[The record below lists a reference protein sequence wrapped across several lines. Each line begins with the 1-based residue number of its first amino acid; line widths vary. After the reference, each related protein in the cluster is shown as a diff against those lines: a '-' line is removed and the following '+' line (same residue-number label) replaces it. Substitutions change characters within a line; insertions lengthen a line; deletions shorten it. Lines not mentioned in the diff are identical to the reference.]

1 MDPTNPYGRTKFI
14 IESIL
19 KDIYNSDD
27 AWKVAILRYF
37 NPIGAHPS
45 GLLGEDPLGIPNN
58 LLPYLAQV
66 AIGRRE
72 KLSIFGNDYNSRDG
86 TLLETIFMWLIWQR
100 VTLLHWRI

>member
-45 GLLGEDPLGIPNN
+45 GLLGEDPLGSQIT
-58 LLPYLAQV
+58 Y
-66 AIGRRE
+66 
-72 KLSIFGNDYNSRDG
+72 Y
-86 TLLETIFMWLIWQR
+86 LIW
-100 VTLLHWRI
+100 LKSL